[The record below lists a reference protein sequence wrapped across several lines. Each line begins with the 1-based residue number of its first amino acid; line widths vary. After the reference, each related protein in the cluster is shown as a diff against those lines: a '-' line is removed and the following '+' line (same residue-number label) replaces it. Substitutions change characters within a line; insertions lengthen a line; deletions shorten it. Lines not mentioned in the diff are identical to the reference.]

1 MGAGITRADG
11 MSADKMPASI
21 KENGAPAGGAA
32 AGAEPSGAGTAG
44 AEIAAAEPNVVSDSR
59 GRYDDII
66 RLPHPVSAVH
76 PAMPVADRA
85 AQFMPFAAL
94 TGHGEAIRETGRLTA
109 DRPELENDA
118 IENLDGKL
126 QYLRERA
133 ADRPEIS
140 VTYFRPD
147 ARKAGG
153 AYVTVTGR
161 IKKIDLYERTLLMED
176 GTGIPMGEVMGM
188 EGEVFWELER

>member
-1 MGAGITRADG
+1 MEEGRGGKAEADKVGEDKAGADKMGVNKTGTDKAIAADG
-11 MSADKMPASI
+11 MAGSA
-21 KENGAPAGGAA
+21 KE
-32 AGAEPSGAGTAG
+32 AELP
-44 AEIAAAEPNVVSDSR
+44 EDCR
-59 GRYDDII
+59 RYDDII
-66 RLPHPVSAVH
+66 NLPHHVSALH

-109 DRPELENDA
+109 DRPELESDFM
-118 IENLDGKL
+118 EGLDGKL
-126 QYLRERA
+126 QYLKERIA
-133 ADRPEIS
+133 GHPEIS

-161 IKKIDLYERTLLMED
+161 VRKLDLYERVLLMED
-176 GTGIPMGEVMGM
+176 GTGIRVEEVMGM
-188 EGEVFWELER
+188 EGEIFSDLE